1 MSVALV
7 RPSRPPMAALHRW
20 RAPGFALVTA
30 LVAALLGVVQ
40 AAPAQAAPVL
50 LSQGS
55 QATASSTEGPFAASN
70 AVDGNAGTRWSSAF
84 SDPQW
89 IRIDLGSPAALSR
102 VELAW
107 EAAYAK
113 SYRIELSTNGTTWT
127 NAYITTTGQGGNE
140 TLTVSGEARYV
151 RLTGTQRA
159 TGYGYS
165 LWEFKVFGTR
175 DGGRVSPSR

>member
-1 MSVALV
+1 
-7 RPSRPPMAALHRW
+7 
-20 RAPGFALVTA
+20 
-30 LVAALLGVVQ
+30 
-40 AAPAQAAPVL
+40 AAPVL

-55 QATASSTEGPFAASN
+55 PTTASSTEGPFAASN
-70 AVDGNAGTRWSSAF
+70 AVDGNSGTRWSSAF

-127 NAYITTTGQGGNE
+127 SAYSTTTGQGGNE

-159 TGYGYS
+159 TGYG
-165 LWEFKVFGTR
+165 
-175 DGGRVSPSR
+175 